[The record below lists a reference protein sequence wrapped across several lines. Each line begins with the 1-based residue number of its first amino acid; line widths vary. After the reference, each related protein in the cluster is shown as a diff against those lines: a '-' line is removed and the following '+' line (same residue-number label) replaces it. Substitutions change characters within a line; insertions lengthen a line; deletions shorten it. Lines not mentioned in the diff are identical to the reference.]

1 MKRVGT
7 DAVLAAAIL
16 GCASIL
22 IWSGLQLGIGSSL
35 LTSRSYPDLLS
46 AGAVV
51 LGLVLVLWWLFGM
64 ASAFV
69 GLVLHKSGHAKLAA
83 APLAVSPAFMKRLAA
98 AALGINLLAVP
109 AMAQASDV
117 SRAPA
122 AVSSSAAEAVS
133 PYFSPA
139 AAGGPGG
146 GQGQPSPAGPE
157 GPAVGPFWKPSAPPA
172 SPGLIARQ
180 VAGPAQPGAEDRT
193 VTVVAGDSL
202 WRIAARDLSSF
213 ATDAEIAGHWPKWY
227 AANKD
232 TIGGNPQRLLPGQV
246 LIAPTD

>member
-7 DAVLAAAIL
+7 DAILAAAIL
-16 GCASIL
+16 GCASML
-22 IWSGLQLGIGSSL
+22 IWSGLRLGIGSPRL
-35 LTSRSYPDLLS
+35 GPRSYPDLL
-46 AGAVV
+46 ATGAVV

-69 GLVLHKSGHAKLAA
+69 GLVLQKSGHTKLAA

-98 AALGINLLAVP
+98 TALGMNLLAVP
-109 AMAQASDV
+109 AMAQAADEGRV
-117 SRAPA
+117 PA
-122 AVSSSAAEAVS
+122 AASAFAAEVIS
-133 PYFSPA
+133 PYFSPEA
-139 AAGGPGG
+139 DRSPGGPG
-146 GQGQPSPAGPE
+146 QPPSAAPTDPAID
-157 GPAVGPFWKPSAPPA
+157 PFWKPSAPPA

-180 VAGPAQPGAEDRT
+180 AAGPAQPGAEERT

-202 WRIAARDLSSF
+202 WRIAARDLGAF

-232 TIGGNPQRLLPGQV
+232 TIGGDPQRLLPGQV